1 MPLPAAGPAQSF
13 AQSEADREFG
23 EHRKMKRKDRMPEF
37 SHSDRPGAL
46 PARALAYLISTYPTL
61 SMTFV
66 LREVLA
72 LRELGFRV
80 ETASI
85 NPPDRPADELTQAE
99 ADEAKRT
106 YCVKQHGLSGAT
118 VAKLQTVFGNF
129 GGYWRGVALAFRLAG
144 LDLRRLYL
152 NLMYF
157 IEALMVGQWMKR
169 QGLRHLHVHL
179 ASQAASVGL
188 FVRTV
193 FGFGYSLTVHG
204 PDEFY
209 DAGRQ
214 MLAEK
219 IRAAD
224 FLCCI
229 SSFARSQL
237 MMLSPYEHWS
247 KFVVSPLGVD
257 PETFAPRPPRGAQE
271 GFETRAAPDGF
282 ETRTAPETFEILC
295 VGRLTPAKGQH
306 ILIDAVER
314 LTQEGRR
321 VRLRLVGSGP
331 DETSLRG
338 HAARSAAGECVVF
351 VGAIDQDRIRD
362 FYATADA
369 FCLPSFAE
377 GVPVVLMEAMAMEI
391 PCVTT
396 HIAGIPELIRDGVDG
411 LLVPPSDLE
420 ALVTALAR
428 LMDDAELR
436 EQIGK
441 SGRARV
447 VEHFD
452 LRRSVERLAAIFA
465 ERVQG

>member
-1 MPLPAAGPAQSF
+1 
-13 AQSEADREFG
+13 
-23 EHRKMKRKDRMPEF
+23 MKRNDCMPEI
-37 SHSDRPGAL
+37 SHSDRPGAP
-46 PARALAYLISTYPTL
+46 PARALAYLVSTYPTL

-72 LRELGFRV
+72 LRELGFQV

-85 NPPDRPADELTQAE
+85 NVPDRPAEELTQAE
-99 ADEAKRT
+99 ADEAKCT
-106 YCVKQHGLSGAT
+106 YYVKQHGLSGAA

-129 GGYWRGVALAFRLAG
+129 GGYWRGVGLAFRLAG

-169 QGLRHLHVHL
+169 KGLRHLHVHL

-193 FGFGYSLTVHG
+193 FGFGYSMTVHG

-209 DAGRQ
+209 DADRQ

-229 SSFARSQL
+229 SAFTRSQL
-237 MMLSPYEHWS
+237 MMLSPYEQWS

-257 PETFAPRPPRGAQE
+257 AEIFAPRPE
-271 GFETRAAPDGF
+271 RAAT
-282 ETRTAPETFEILC
+282 ECFEILC

-314 LTQEGRR
+314 LMQEGRQ

-331 DETSLRG
+331 EEASLRK
-338 HAARSAAGECVVF
+338 HAARSTAAECMVF
-351 VGAIDQDRIRD
+351 EGAINQDRIRD
-362 FYATADA
+362 FYAAADV

-377 GVPVVLMEAMAMEI
+377 GLPVVLMEAMAMEL

-396 HIAGIPELIRDGVDG
+396 QIAGIPELIRNGVDG
-411 LLVPPSDLE
+411 LLVPPSDVD
-420 ALVTALAR
+420 ALVNALAR
-428 LMDDAELR
+428 LMDHAELR

-441 SGRARV
+441 NGRARV
-447 VEHFD
+447 VEHYD

-465 ERVQG
+465 ERVQS

>member
-1 MPLPAAGPAQSF
+1 
-13 AQSEADREFG
+13 
-23 EHRKMKRKDRMPEF
+23 MKRKDRMPET
-37 SHSDRPGAL
+37 SHSDRPGAQ

-169 QGLRHLHVHL
+169 NGLRHLHVHL

-214 MLAEK
+214 MLADK

-237 MMLSPYEHWS
+237 MRLTPYEHWS

-257 PETFAPRPPRGAQE
+257 PETFAPKPE
-271 GFETRAAPDGF
+271 RAAP
-282 ETRTAPETFEILC
+282 EIFEILC

-314 LTQEGRR
+314 LAQEGRQ

-331 DETSLRG
+331 DETALRE

-351 VGAIDQDRIRD
+351 EGAINQDRIRD
-362 FYATADA
+362 FYAAADA
-369 FCLPSFAE
+369 FCLSSFAE
-377 GVPVVLMEAMAMEI
+377 GLPVVLMEAMAMEL

-396 HIAGIPELIRDGVDG
+396 HIAGIPELIRNGVDG
-411 LLVPPSDLE
+411 FLVPPADLD

-447 VEHFD
+447 AEHFD
-452 LRRSVERLAAIFA
+452 LRRSVERLARIFA

>member
-1 MPLPAAGPAQSF
+1 
-13 AQSEADREFG
+13 
-23 EHRKMKRKDRMPEF
+23 
-37 SHSDRPGAL
+37 
-46 PARALAYLISTYPTL
+46 
-61 SMTFV
+61 
-66 LREVLA
+66 
-72 LRELGFRV
+72 
-80 ETASI
+80 
-85 NPPDRPADELTQAE
+85 
-99 ADEAKRT
+99 
-106 YCVKQHGLSGAT
+106 
-118 VAKLQTVFGNF
+118 
-129 GGYWRGVALAFRLAG
+129 
-144 LDLRRLYL
+144 
-152 NLMYF
+152 
-157 IEALMVGQWMKR
+157 
-169 QGLRHLHVHL
+169 
-179 ASQAASVGL
+179 VGL

-209 DAGRQ
+209 DADRQ

-257 PETFAPRPPRGAQE
+257 PEIFAPKPE
-271 GFETRAAPDGF
+271 RA
-282 ETRTAPETFEILC
+282 APETFEILC

-314 LTQEGRR
+314 LTHEGRR
-321 VRLRLVGSGP
+321 VRLRLAGSGP
-331 DETSLRG
+331 DEASLRE
-338 HAARSAAGECVVF
+338 HAVRSAAGECVVF
-351 VGAIDQDRIRD
+351 EGAINQDRIRD
-362 FYATADA
+362 FYAAADA

-377 GVPVVLMEAMAMEI
+377 GVPVVLMEAMAMEL

-396 HIAGIPELIRDGVDG
+396 HIAGIPELIRDGIDG
-411 LLVPPSDLE
+411 LLAPPSDLD
-420 ALVTALAR
+420 ALANSLAR

-436 EQIGK
+436 QRMGK

-452 LRRSVERLAAIFA
+452 LRRSVERLARIFA

>member
-1 MPLPAAGPAQSF
+1 L
-13 AQSEADREFG
+13 
-23 EHRKMKRKDRMPEF
+23 HRRMKRKDRMPEI

-46 PARALAYLISTYPTL
+46 PARALAYLMSTYPTL

-85 NPPDRPADELTQAE
+85 NPPDRPANWLTPIE
-99 ADEAKRT
+99 VDEAKRT
-106 YCVKQHGLSGAT
+106 YYVKQHGLSGAT
-118 VAKLQTVFGNF
+118 VAKLQTVLGNF
-129 GGYWRGVALAFRLAG
+129 RGYWRGVALAFRLAG

-169 QGLRHLHVHL
+169 KGLRHLHVHL

-209 DAGRQ
+209 DAERQ

-229 SSFARSQL
+229 SSFTRSQL
-237 MMLSPYEHWS
+237 MMQSPYEHWS
-247 KFVVSPLGVD
+247 KFVVLPLGVD
-257 PETFAPRPPRGAQE
+257 PEIFAPRPERAAQE
-271 GFETRAAPDGF
+271 FFENRP
-282 ETRTAPETFEILC
+282 APETFEILC
-295 VGRLTPAKGQH
+295 VGRLIPAKGQH

-314 LTQEGRR
+314 LTQVDRLTREGRR

-331 DETSLRG
+331 DEISLRE
-338 HAARSAAGECVVF
+338 HVARSTAGGCVVF
-351 VGAIDQDRIRD
+351 EGAINQDHIRG
-362 FYATADA
+362 FYAAADA

-377 GVPVVLMEAMAMEI
+377 GLPVVLMEAMAMEV

-396 HIAGIPELIRDGVDG
+396 HIAGIPELIRNGVDG
-411 LLVPPSDLE
+411 ILVPPSDLD
-420 ALVTALAR
+420 ALVKALAR
-428 LMDDAELR
+428 VMDDAELR
-436 EQIGK
+436 QRMGR

-447 VEHFD
+447 VEHYD
-452 LRRSVERLAAIFA
+452 LRRNVERLAAIFV
-465 ERVQG
+465 ERV

>member
-1 MPLPAAGPAQSF
+1 
-13 AQSEADREFG
+13 
-23 EHRKMKRKDRMPEF
+23 MKRKDRMTET
-37 SHSDRPGAL
+37 SHPDRPGAL
-46 PARALAYLISTYPTL
+46 PACALAYLISTYPTL

-85 NPPDRPADELTQAE
+85 NPPDRPANRLTPIE

-106 YCVKQHGLSGAT
+106 YYVKQHGLSGAT
-118 VAKLQTVFGNF
+118 VAKLQTVFANF
-129 GGYWRGVALAFRLAG
+129 RGYWRGVALAFRLAG

-169 QGLRHLHVHL
+169 KGLRHLHVHL

-209 DAGRQ
+209 DAERQ

-237 MMLSPYEHWS
+237 MMLSPHEHWS

-257 PETFAPRPPRGAQE
+257 PETFAP
-271 GFETRAAPDGF
+271 APKPDARSAGS
-282 ETRTAPETFEILC
+282 AHGETFEILC
-295 VGRLTPAKGQH
+295 VGRLIPAKGQH

-314 LTQEGRR
+314 LMQEGRQ

-331 DETSLRG
+331 DETSLRE
-338 HAARSAAGECVVF
+338 HAARSTAGECVVF
-351 VGAIDQDRIRD
+351 EGAINQDRIRD
-362 FYATADA
+362 FYAAADA

-377 GVPVVLMEAMAMEI
+377 GLPVVLMEAMAMEL

-411 LLVPPSDLE
+411 LLVPPSDLD
-420 ALVTALAR
+420 ALVKALAR
-428 LMDDAELR
+428 LMDDAEMR
-436 EQIGK
+436 EQLGK
-441 SGRARV
+441 IGRARV
-447 VEHFD
+447 VDLYD
-452 LRRSVERLAAIFA
+452 LRRNVERLATIFI
-465 ERVQG
+465 ERLQG